1 MATSSV
7 RLNIFILP
15 VIIFM
20 VLSHGVF
27 AGNSSPEPVEPI
39 TLGVG
44 PHLFLDTYLIDS
56 SSYVVRRIMPP
67 RREPANPLINSEEDG
82 NKQPYVTVLRDPE
95 TSLFRIW
102 YMRGYMES
110 KDGVHWIRP
119 RRALNFPFPIKIGAS
134 ILDEGPDYQQ
144 KEKRFKFAYYHDGKL
159 RLAVSPD
166 GLEWKSHSPEVMV
179 PSGDISNIYWDSSR
193 NRYGVNLKK
202 YGKKRDWLGHPLRAN
217 LQSTSNDLVNWSEP
231 RVIIEQDECDHPE
244 TQFYCMGGVLE
255 RGDLLIG
262 MVRIL
267 REDLPAEPHWDVLG
281 IGYTTLAWSRDGENW
296 IRDREPFLDRSAR
309 SGTWDRAMAW
319 VDCQLP
325 VGDEVYFYYGGY
337 RFGHKGN
344 LSGVR
349 DRQIGLARM
358 TRDRYVARE
367 TNTHHIQVRGLG
379 RLLTPPLILEGARMT
394 LNVNAGRG
402 EILVQVLDMNGESI
416 HGFTFADCEPVTKDS
431 IEAPVKWKR
440 QLSELKGVPVR
451 LEFQMRQTV
460 QLFAFNLHDDF

>member
-15 VIIFM
+15 VIIFL
-20 VLSHGVF
+20 VVSHGVF
-27 AGNSSPEPVEPI
+27 AGNSSSEPVEPI

-44 PHLFLDTYLIDS
+44 PHLFLDDYLIDS
-56 SSYVVRRIMPP
+56 SLHVIRRIMPP
-67 RREPANPLINSEEDG
+67 RRESANPLINAQEDG
-82 NKQPYVTVLRDPE
+82 NRQPYVTVIRDQK
-95 TSLFRIW
+95 TSLFRVW

-110 KDGVHWIRP
+110 SDGVHWIRP
-119 RRALNFPFPIKIGAS
+119 HRALIFPFPVSIGAS
-134 ILDEGPDYQQ
+134 ILDMGSDYQP
-144 KEKRFKFAYYHDGKL
+144 KEKRFKFAYFYDGKL
-159 RLAVSPD
+159 RIAVSPD
-166 GLEWKSHSPEVMV
+166 GHEWQSHSPDATV

-217 LQSTSNDLVNWSEP
+217 LQSTSKDLVNWSEP
-231 RVIIEQDECDHPE
+231 RVIIEQEECDHRE
-244 TQFYCMGGVLE
+244 TQFYCTGGVIN

-262 MVRIL
+262 MVRVL
-267 REDLPAEPHWDVLG
+267 REDLSAEPHGDVLG

-296 IRDREPFLDRSAR
+296 IRGREPFLDRADQP
-309 SGTWDRAMAW
+309 GAWDRAMAW

-325 VGDEVYFYYGGY
+325 VGDEVYLYYGGY
-337 RFGHKGN
+337 RNGHKGD
-344 LSGVR
+344 LTGVR

-358 TRDRYVARE
+358 ARDRYVARE
-367 TNTHHIQVRGLG
+367 TNTDHPGVRGLG
-379 RLLTPPLILEGARMT
+379 RLLTPKLILEGARLT
-394 LNVNAGRG
+394 LNVNAEYG
-402 EILVQVLDMNGESI
+402 EILVQALDMNGEPI

-460 QLFAFNLHDDF
+460 QFFAFNLHDDF